1 MSEGTDKAKLVVE
14 NYFECQRRGDLVKSL
29 DLMTDDVTWT
39 VPGDWELAGVRD
51 RAALQNMLTE
61 LNVFDGGLQFEHQSV
76 TAEDNR
82 VVVFSHVT
90 GKLLDGRIYQN
101 AIVFIF
107 EIEGSL
113 IRSVIE
119 MPDSAKSRAF
129 WIGA

>member
-1 MSEGTDKAKLVVE
+1 MSESTEQAKLVVE
-14 NYFECQRRGDLVKSL
+14 SYFECQRRGDLVKSL

-51 RAALQNMLTE
+51 RAALQTMLTE
-61 LNVFDGGLQFEHQSV
+61 LNIFDGGLQFEHQSI

-82 VVVFSHVT
+82 VVVFTHVS
-90 GKLLDGRIYQN
+90 GKLLDGRVYQN

-107 EIEGSL
+107 EIEGGL